1 MEMKTLAAKT
11 RATGTKGATHQS
23 RRDGEIPGVLYGGG
37 KGPVSLAV
45 DGREFDRLVHAEG
58 VHAIVKLAF
67 SDGSGNDS
75 PAMLKAVQRH
85 NLRYNV
91 THADFVRISLD
102 EKIQTMVPIEFTG
115 RCHGVTEGGLLEHQ
129 LREVEVECLALD
141 VPAALHLDITDLGI
155 GQSYHVSQIAVPAG
169 VTILNDGAD
178 PVVSVHMP
186 RISSSETAQESED
199 AGAEAGKTEA
209 KAD

>member
-1 MEMKTLAAKT
+1 MEMKTLAAKQ
-11 RATGTKGATHQS
+11 RATGTKGATHKS
-23 RRDGEIPGVLYGGG
+23 RRSGEIPGVLYGGG
-37 KGPVSLAV
+37 KDPVSLAV

-58 VHAIVKLAF
+58 MHAIVKLTF
-67 SDGSGNDS
+67 SDDSGNDS

-91 THADFVRISLD
+91 THADFVRIRLD
-102 EKIQTMVPIEFTG
+102 EKIRTMVSVELTG

-141 VPAALHLDITDLGI
+141 VPAALNLDITDLGI
-155 GQSYHVSQIAVPAG
+155 GQSFHVSQIEVPAG
-169 VTILNDGAD
+169 VVILNDSEE

-186 RISSSETAQESED
+186 RLSSSETVSA
-199 AGAEAGKTEA
+199 AEEGGEA
-209 KAD
+209 EKAEEKAE